1 MRGIHKT
8 GNGRRL
14 DQLLADENLSRS
26 QAARLIREGQARVN
40 GKVVIKPSYI
50 ALIGENVEILY
61 PEPQNSR
68 LEAENIPISILY
80 EDEALAV
87 VCKPAGLVVHP
98 AAGNPSGTLVNALL
112 FRLTSLSGI
121 GGEKRPGIVH
131 RLDKDTSGLM
141 LVAKNDR
148 AHAALSAALANRS
161 ITKHYLACVEGQLS
175 GIRGEMDGPIARSR
189 KDRKKMAVLPEGRP
203 ALTRWKLVRQD
214 PGSALVLIHLITGR
228 THQIRVHFSQAHHP
242 VLGDVIY
249 GGSKSNK
256 PPRLLL
262 HAWSLTFEHPLM
274 GELMRFTAPPDEIFH
289 APDEA
294 ALMSLMDDASF

>member
-161 ITKHYLACVEGQLS
+161 ITKHTWPAS
-175 GIRGEMDGPIARSR
+175 RGS
-189 KDRKKMAVLPEGRP
+189 
-203 ALTRWKLVRQD
+203 
-214 PGSALVLIHLITGR
+214 
-228 THQIRVHFSQAHHP
+228 
-242 VLGDVIY
+242 
-249 GGSKSNK
+249 
-256 PPRLLL
+256 
-262 HAWSLTFEHPLM
+262 
-274 GELMRFTAPPDEIFH
+274 
-289 APDEA
+289 
-294 ALMSLMDDASF
+294 